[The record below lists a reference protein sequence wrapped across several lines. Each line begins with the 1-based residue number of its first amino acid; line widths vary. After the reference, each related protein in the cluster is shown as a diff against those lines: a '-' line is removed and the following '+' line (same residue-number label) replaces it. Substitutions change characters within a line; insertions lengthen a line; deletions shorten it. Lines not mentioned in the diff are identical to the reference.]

1 LQYRILKR
9 LTPHRGEWY
18 EKKIFFYAV
27 FSGIYDRIV
36 YSGKNLTN
44 SGARCLRTSANTHHF
59 IDISDKLFE
68 SEALFG
74 SVGSACCLSELHRP
88 QYQRRDYSSSY
99 KLPLPK

>member
-1 LQYRILKR
+1 MK
-9 LTPHRGEWY
+9 
-18 EKKIFFYAV
+18 KKIFFYAV
-27 FSGIYDRIV
+27 FSSIYDRIV

-44 SGARCLRTSANTHHF
+44 SGARWLRTSANTHHF

-74 SVGSACCLSELHRP
+74 SVDSACCLSELHRP
-88 QYQRRDYSSSY
+88 QYQRRDYSNSY

>member
-1 LQYRILKR
+1 M
-9 LTPHRGEWY
+9 

-44 SGARCLRTSANTHHF
+44 SGARCLHTSTNTHHF

-68 SEALFG
+68 SEVLFG
-74 SVGSACCLSELHRP
+74 RGGSVCYLSELHRP
-88 QYQRRDYSSSY
+88 QYQRRDYSNSNN
-99 KLPLPK
+99 KQ

>member
-1 LQYRILKR
+1 MK
-9 LTPHRGEWY
+9 
-18 EKKIFFYAV
+18 KKIFFYAV

-44 SGARCLRTSANTHHF
+44 SSARCLRTSANTHHF

-74 SVGSACCLSELHRP
+74 LSELHRP
-88 QYQRRDYSSSY
+88 QYQRRDYSNSY